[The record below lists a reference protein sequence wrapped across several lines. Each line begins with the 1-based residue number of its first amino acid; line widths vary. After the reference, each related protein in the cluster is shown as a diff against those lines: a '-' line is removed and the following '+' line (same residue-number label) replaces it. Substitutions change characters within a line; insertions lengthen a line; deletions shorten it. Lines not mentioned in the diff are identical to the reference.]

1 MKLDLHVH
9 TTASDGSRSP
19 EEVVEAALVA
29 RLDVI
34 AITDHDTTVGVTGAT
49 EVARDRP
56 IQVIPGIEVSSTHEG
71 REIHVLGYFVDPS
84 AASLVEHQTKG
95 RQVRADRMRAM
106 IARLADQGVRVD
118 ADAVLEK
125 AGSSWTTVGRPHLA
139 RALVEAGHAS
149 SNADAFDRLI
159 GDRHPAFLPAS
170 LASPWE
176 AVRIILDADGLPVWA
191 HPPADLLETLL
202 PRFVQSGLRGI
213 EVYRPRNHPDQV
225 LRLERRA
232 QVHGLFMSGG
242 SDWHGPEG
250 GTELGDF
257 FVNADEVADL
267 IEAGGL

>member
-9 TTASDGSRSP
+9 TTASDGLRSP
-19 EEVVEAALVA
+19 NEVVEAAWA
-29 RLDVI
+29 AGLDVI
-34 AITDHDTTVGVTGAT
+34 AITDHDTTVGVAEAT
-49 EVARDRP
+49 EAARGRP

-84 AASLVEHQTKG
+84 AASLMAHQTRG
-95 RQVRADRMRAM
+95 REVRAERMRAM
-106 IARLADQGVRVD
+106 IARLAEQGVHVD
-118 ADAVLEK
+118 ADTVLEK

-159 GDRHPAFLPAS
+159 GDRHPAFIPAS

-176 AVRIILDADGLPVWA
+176 AVQVILDAVGLPVWA
-191 HPPADLLETLL
+191 HPPTDLLDSLL

-213 EVYRPRNHPDQV
+213 EVYRPRNHPEQV

-232 QVHGLFMSGG
+232 RAHGLFMSGG
-242 SDWHGPEG
+242 SDWHGTEG
-250 GTELGDF
+250 GAELGDF
-257 FVNADEVADL
+257 FVTADEVSDL